1 MNWLQIIQAIVSL
14 LPAILNLIADVET
27 KVGCGNGVAK
37 KALVMSVVSSAPTE
51 VQSAV
56 SSVVD
61 KVVAAQKLIEPQ
73 PK

>member
-14 LPAILNLIADVET
+14 LPSILTVIGDVEN
-27 KVGCGNGVAK
+27 KVGSGNGATK
-37 KALVMSVVSSAPTE
+37 KAIVMSVVDSAPPE

-61 KVVAAQKLIEPQ
+61 KVVAAQKLVTT
-73 PK
+73 K